1 MNKRKT
7 FWENGGKI
15 WVWILIVS
23 FIIGAMSQASV
34 ALFKSNQAYE
44 CSQENEDMIKNNDK
58 RIAVFDERLKNIEKT
73 TDEINKKIDRALRR
87 Q

>member
-1 MNKRKT
+1 VSKRKT
-7 FWENGGKI
+7 FWENGGKV

-23 FIIGAMSQASV
+23 FIIGAISQASV
-34 ALFKSNQAYE
+34 ALFKSSQAYE
-44 CSQENEDMIKNNDK
+44 CSQANEDAIKNNDK

-87 Q
+87 